1 MPFGWTPS
9 PISSTTPEQHAPLF
23 KRAFNGGVNT
33 IRIRARMHNIHLAL
47 FLIFTNPLL
56 RFEDFT
62 VEMIRFIVAL
72 VILTVVRGLR
82 CSGDRPIP
90 GQQCKFRVSVTAIQR
105 DVRQESN
112 SRDSSP

>member
-1 MPFGWTPS
+1 MFPFGCTPS
-9 PISSTTPEQHAPLF
+9 PISSTTPEQHALF
-23 KRAFNGGVNT
+23 ERAFDGGVDP
-33 IRIRARMHNIHLAL
+33 IRIRARMHNINLAL

-56 RFEDFT
+56 RFEHLT

-105 DVRQESN
+105 DVRQEGY